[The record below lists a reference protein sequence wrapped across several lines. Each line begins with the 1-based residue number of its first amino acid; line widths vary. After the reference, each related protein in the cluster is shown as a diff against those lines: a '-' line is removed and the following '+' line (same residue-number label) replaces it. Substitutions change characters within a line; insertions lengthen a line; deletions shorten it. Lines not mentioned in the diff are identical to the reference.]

1 MKRAALSLLSLAVGM
16 IPLGLAHQANRPVP
30 AASLAAAERA
40 PSVDSGESRHT
51 SVVGGAISE
60 VVADVTPVMLPAIDT
75 RDEEREAARRR
86 LRDGSA
92 GTYINDILLERDS
105 SVAHW
110 PDRKGAPLTVW
121 IQPKST
127 VTDFRPALIGRVQQA
142 FEEWGAL
149 NLPVRFRFI
158 ADSAKAEVHVNWI
171 DHFTQPISGRTR
183 WSRDDDWL
191 ITDANIILAVHHSQ
205 GDILDDESMRVMA
218 LHEVGHLLGL
228 DHTRDA
234 TSIMAPMVRARALS
248 DADRATVRLVYA
260 LPVGP
265 LR

>member
-1 MKRAALSLLSLAVGM
+1 MSLARRDHFR
-16 IPLGLAHQANRPVP
+16 LGLAHQAQPSGAGIATLTV
-30 AASLAAAERA
+30 AHRA
-40 PSVDSGESRHT
+40 PSVDAGESRHT
-51 SVVGGAISE
+51 SVVGGTVSE
-60 VVADVTPVMLPAIDT
+60 SIASATPTLDVD
-75 RDEEREAARRR
+75 DERELARRR
-86 LRDGSA
+86 LRDGQA
-92 GTYINDILLERDS
+92 GTYINDILIERDS
-105 SVAHW
+105 AVARW

-127 VTDFRPALIGRVQQA
+127 VTDFSSGLVTRVQQA
-142 FEEWGAL
+142 FEAWGAL
-149 NLPVRFRFI
+149 NLPVRFRFV
-158 ADSAKAEVHVNWI
+158 ADSSKAEVHVNWI

-183 WSRDDDWL
+183 WSRDDDWQ

-205 GDILDDESMRVMA
+205 GDLLDEESMRAMA

-234 TSIMAPMVRARALS
+234 TSIMAPMVRARQLS

-260 LPVGP
+260 LPAGP

>member
-1 MKRAALSLLSLAVGM
+1 MDSA
-16 IPLGLAHQANRPVP
+16 Q
-30 AASLAAAERA
+30 
-40 PSVDSGESRHT
+40 VDGHRFHA
-51 SVVGGAISE
+51 GA
-60 VVADVTPVMLPAIDT
+60 
-75 RDEEREAARRR
+75 
-86 LRDGSA
+86 G
-92 GTYINDILLERDS
+92 
-105 SVAHW
+105 
-110 PDRKGAPLTVW
+110 
-121 IQPKST
+121 
-127 VTDFRPALIGRVQQA
+127 GRVQQA

-149 NLPVRFRFI
+149 DLPVHFRFV

-205 GDILDDESMRVMA
+205 GDALDEESMRAMA

-228 DHTRDA
+228 DHTHDA
-234 TSIMAPMVRARALS
+234 TSIMAPMVRARQLT

-260 LPVGP
+260 LPAGP